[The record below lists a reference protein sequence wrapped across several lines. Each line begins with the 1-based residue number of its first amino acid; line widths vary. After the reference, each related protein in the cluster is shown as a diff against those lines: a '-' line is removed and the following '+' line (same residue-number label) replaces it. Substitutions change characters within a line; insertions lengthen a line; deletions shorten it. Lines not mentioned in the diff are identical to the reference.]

1 MGGPGGLLGDWGGHF
16 GFKSLSIRGHDVFF
30 PSSVAVFGPVSASS
44 GLEKSSFAQVRLEEI
59 WSELNLGRRVWPVR
73 LSIVELAE

>member
-1 MGGPGGLLGDWGGHF
+1 MGLVGGWGGQF
-16 GFKSLSIRGHDVFF
+16 GSKGLSIRGYDVFF

-44 GLEKSSFAQVRLEEI
+44 GQEKSRFGQVRLEEI

-73 LSIVELAE
+73 LSIVELVE